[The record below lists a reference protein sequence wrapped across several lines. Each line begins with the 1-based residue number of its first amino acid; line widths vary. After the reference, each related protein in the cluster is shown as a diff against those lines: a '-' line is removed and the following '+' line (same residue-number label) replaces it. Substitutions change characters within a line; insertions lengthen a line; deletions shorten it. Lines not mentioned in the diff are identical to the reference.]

1 MPTLLFHET
10 VPGHHLQQALAHELD
25 LPVARKLLQSEA
37 YVEGWALYAEHL
49 MAELGAY
56 ENDPAGDLG
65 RLQAEAFRAARLVVD
80 TGIHAKRWSYD
91 KAVDFMEAR
100 GLLDRGYARY
110 EVTRYASVPGQA
122 CTYYLGFLK
131 ILELRERAK
140 KELGGRFDLGA
151 FHAAILSQGALPLD
165 LLDRVVDSYVAYAG
179 ARQ

>member
-80 TGIHAKRWSYD
+80 TGIHSKRWSYD

-100 GLLDRGYARY
+100 GLLDRGFAHY

-165 LLDRVVDSYVAYAG
+165 LLDGVVDRYIAG